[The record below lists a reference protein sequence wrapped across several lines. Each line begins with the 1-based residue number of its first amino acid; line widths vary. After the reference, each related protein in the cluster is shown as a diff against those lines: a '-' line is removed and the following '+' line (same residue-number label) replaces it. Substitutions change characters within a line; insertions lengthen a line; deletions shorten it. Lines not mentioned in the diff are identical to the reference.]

1 MNVYTLLKSSPLLSN
16 TFIGMPPNRP
26 TTFPKVCDSQIGSAI
41 RYSQESPAWKMFDIV
56 WRDKR
61 KTIHRK
67 RNSVLWIQK
76 TVPVAFWGF
85 HLTAKRLR
93 NSCHQIHSCL
103 HFGWNRKKKTTKATF
118 GVRENQS
125 LHHNLWKGLKK
136 IKSTERKRL
145 GTLLHTL
152 KGLLRGTCSKPFF
165 QLWQVMGTFWKIS
178 FLSDS
183 VCCYQWPYSRLG
195 SEWDRS
201 REDEGAPR
209 PHRGSRGALPRDSGL
224 SSPIS
229 FCSVARSSTLPA
241 RLDPLA
247 PHSPALPDQSNLAA
261 PIHLPGKWGFLQKL
275 SF

>member
-1 MNVYTLLKSSPLLSN
+1 MRQPNRQCHQVLTRESCVKNVWHCLKRQKKNDSQKTQQCLVN
-16 TFIGMPPNRP
+16 TKNCSCCILRFSFDSKTSEKFMPPN
-26 TTFPKVCDSQIGSAI
+26 SQL
-41 RYSQESPAWKMFDIV
+41 PAFRV
-56 WRDKR
+56 E
-61 KTIHRK
+61 
-67 RNSVLWIQK
+67 Q
-76 TVPVAFWGF
+76 
-85 HLTAKRLR
+85 
-93 NSCHQIHSCL
+93 
-103 HFGWNRKKKTTKATF
+103 KKKTTKATF